1 MKLTNDERVMMR
13 LAKLGHMGCRLV
25 KKKPKPH
32 EPA

>member
-25 KKKPKPH
+25 KKKPKPND
-32 EPA
+32 PA